1 VNAVTRYLEIAFGHK
16 RLLLA
21 PLLAAL
27 IATGAYV
34 WLQPASYQ
42 STTTLWASGGGNG
55 TQSAAQVQ
63 VDIANQFLKT
73 NSFAATVAQ
82 TSPLGQYLDS
92 HRSQLSSSIT
102 GSIDSLVGRGSDS
115 TPSAEAIRQYLASH
129 VLVTTVG
136 PSEFTVTV
144 SSASPDV
151 ASGTASALA
160 KQLGTAEVAARIA
173 PSESQLA
180 VYQSQLKDLQT
191 HLDTDLAS
199 VRTYL
204 AAHPNLNTN
213 ATAAANDAQLSELQ
227 AQATVDRQNYLA
239 LLGKIDQTESDIQV
253 AQQPQLA
260 PFRVVDAA
268 QTPSAQAFLGK
279 QQMLGIGAGVLAGLV
294 LMAAMG
300 ALLARLDTTI
310 HTPDEVGRML
320 GLRVIGSAP
329 LSAKA

>member
-1 VNAVTRYLEIAFGHK
+1 MNRYLEIAFGHK

-27 IATGAYV
+27 IATTAYV

-42 STTTLWASGGGNG
+42 ATTTLWASGGGNG

-73 NSFAATVAQ
+73 NSFATAVAQ
-82 TSPLGQYLDS
+82 NSPLGQYLDS
-92 HRSQLSSSIT
+92 HRSQLQSSSIT
-102 GSIDSLVGRGSDS
+102 GSIDSLLGRGSDS
-115 TPSAEAIRQYLASH
+115 KPSSEAIRQYLAAH
-129 VLVTTVG
+129 VLVTIVG

-144 SSASPDV
+144 NSPAPDV
-151 ASGTASALA
+151 ASGTAAALA
-160 KQLGTAEVAARIA
+160 TQLVSAEVAARIA

-180 VYQSQLKDLQT
+180 VYETQLKDLQT
-191 HLDTDLAS
+191 QLDTDLAA
-199 VRTYL
+199 VRNYL
-204 AAHPNLNTN
+204 LAHPNLNTN
-213 ATAAANDAQLSELQ
+213 PTAAANDAHLSELQ

-279 QQMLGIGAGVLAGLV
+279 QQLLGIGAGILAGLA

-310 HTPDEVGRML
+310 HTPDEVERML
-320 GLRVIGSAP
+320 GLKAIGSAP